1 MTRFVAV
8 LVFISLLIC
17 VPMHA
22 KAQDPVEGMIAEL
35 GLSPVQVGQIR
46 NLFEAF
52 AKKQEA
58 LPTAGDALLQNREAI
73 RGVVTA
79 APFDLMK
86 AQQVVQ
92 KVTSTVEQRM
102 VNRLELRN
110 QIFHVLTPQQQE
122 KYIKMVQEALDKM
135 M

>member
-1 MTRFVAV
+1 
-8 LVFISLLIC
+8 
-17 VPMHA
+17 MHA

-35 GLSPVQVGQIR
+35 GLSPAQVGQIR

-58 LPTAGDALLQNREAI
+58 LPTVGDALLQNREAI

-135 M
+135 L